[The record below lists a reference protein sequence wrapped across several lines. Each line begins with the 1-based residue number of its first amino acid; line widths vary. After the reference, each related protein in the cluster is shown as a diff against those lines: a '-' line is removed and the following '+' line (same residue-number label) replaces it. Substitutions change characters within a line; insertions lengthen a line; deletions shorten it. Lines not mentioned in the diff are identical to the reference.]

1 MEDDKEKDGENGRLV
16 EEERLNDEETGHG
29 QRITYIYRTGYFV
42 MPVVLK
48 YVVFIIILGYNL
60 LP

>member
-1 MEDDKEKDGENGRLV
+1 MEDDKEEDGETGRLGK
-16 EEERLNDEETGHG
+16 EERLNDEETSQG
-29 QRITYIYRTGYFV
+29 QRKAYIYRIGYFV